1 MKLWRMKVITLDRDG
16 LARASKELTEVVL
29 ASGFR
34 PTHLLAIANGGVHVA
49 REMAN
54 HLSLDGAPVVVPAR
68 RRSSEWKRGFH
79 ATALLRRLPYF
90 ITDRL
95 RILEAQV
102 LGQRR
107 KPGTSDLFE
116 PLPREVSEI
125 LCSIRSPAPIR
136 LLVVDDAV
144 DSGRTLRRIV
154 DGLRCAQDSGGEMRT
169 AVITVTGT
177 HPLIQPDFHLYDGV
191 ICRFPWSYDFRQ

>member
-1 MKLWRMKVITLDRDG
+1 MKVITLNRDG
-16 LARASKELTEVVL
+16 LARASKKLTEAVL
-29 ASGFR
+29 ASAFR
-34 PTHLLAIANGGVHVA
+34 PTHLLAIANGGVHVT

-54 HLSLDGAPVVVPAR
+54 HIALDSSLLVVPAR
-68 RRSSEWKRGFH
+68 RRLSEWKRGFH

-95 RILEAQV
+95 RVLEAHV
-102 LGQRR
+102 LGRLR
-107 KPGTSDLFE
+107 KPDTSDLFA
-116 PLPREVSEI
+116 PLPRDVSEI
-125 LCSIRSPAPIR
+125 LRSIRSPVPIR

-154 DGLRCAQDSGGEMRT
+154 NELQCVQDAGGEIRT
-169 AVITVTGT
+169 AVITVTRA
-177 HPLIQPDFHLYDGV
+177 HPLIRPDFHLYDGV

>member
-1 MKLWRMKVITLDRDG
+1 MKVITFDRDG
-16 LARASKELTEVVL
+16 LARASKQLTEAVL
-29 ASGFR
+29 GSAFR

-54 HLSLDGAPVVVPAR
+54 HIELDDSPMVIPAR

-79 ATALLRRLPYF
+79 ATSLLRRLPYF

-95 RILEAQV
+95 RVLEAQV
-102 LGQRR
+102 LGRLR
-107 KPGTSDLFE
+107 KPDTSDLFA
-116 PLPREVSEI
+116 PLPRDISEVLRSI
-125 LCSIRSPAPIR
+125 CSTVPIR

-154 DGLRCAQDSGGEMRT
+154 NGLRCVQDAGGEMRT
-169 AVITVTGT
+169 AVITVTRT
-177 HPLIQPDFHLYDGV
+177 DPLIRPDFRLYRGV